1 MHKESFSHL
10 DPSGNARMVDV
21 GAKPIT
27 RRTAEAEAIVR
38 MSQSLAEKLKSG
50 PMPKGDVLQVAR
62 IAAIGAAKRTD
73 ELIPL
78 CHSLPL
84 DQVTAEFSWAEPG
97 ALRVRV
103 RATATARTGVEMEAL
118 VGASLAALTIY
129 DMCKALDKSISIEHI
144 QLVSKTGGASGDY
157 QRAGQKEPEKEHG
170 TGG

>member
-1 MHKESFSHL
+1 MPRQTFSHL

-38 MSQSLAEKLKSG
+38 MSASLAEQLKSG

-62 IAAIGAAKRTD
+62 LAAIGGAKRTD

-84 DQVTAEFSWAEPG
+84 DQVTAEFSWEG
-97 ALRVRV
+97 ATCLRVRV
-103 RATATARTGVEMEAL
+103 RAIATARTGVEMEAL
-118 VGASLAALTIY
+118 VGASIAALTIY
-129 DMCKALDKSISIEHI
+129 DMCKALDKSISIEQI
-144 QLVSKTGGASGDY
+144 QLVSKTGGTSGDY
-157 QRAGQKEPEKEHG
+157 QRAVEREHG
-170 TGG
+170 TGS